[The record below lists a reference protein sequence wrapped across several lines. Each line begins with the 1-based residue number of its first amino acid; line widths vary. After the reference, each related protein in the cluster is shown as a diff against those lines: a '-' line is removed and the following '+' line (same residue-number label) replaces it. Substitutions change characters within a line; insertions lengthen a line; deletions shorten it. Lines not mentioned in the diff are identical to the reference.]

1 MNILFCTTYRV
12 SEQKGGT
19 ERITARI
26 AQALREKG
34 HRCFSAYK
42 TEIAEELPLAKWD
55 GELNATNQSLEDYIL
70 DNHIDVIIIQK
81 MTREV
86 KQIYLIREKHHLH
99 LKIISALHFAPA
111 YEEIVVSF
119 RHAWHTLKTKCNLKN
134 GLRFLLFPIYKVWYP
149 LRNKELYKTV
159 YKYSDK
165 VVLLSNRFIQ
175 EYMDYAGITNNE
187 KFIAIPNALSYDEFL
202 PIENIKNKK
211 KQALVV
217 SRLVETP
224 KRISYAIKAWAEV
237 EKDARLN
244 DWTIKIV
251 GSGPAEDS
259 YKELANKLGIKRIE
273 FCGRQQPKPYYEESS
288 LFLMTSSYEGW
299 GLTLTEAQQFGCVP
313 IAFDSYSS
321 IHDIIINGENGF
333 LIENNNIQ
341 LFTEKLKLLMKD
353 LKMLNVMAKEAISS
367 SRRFE
372 LYKIICHWTKLIETN
387 K

>member
-1 MNILFCTTYRV
+1 MNILFCTTFRV

-26 AQALREKG
+26 AHGLRGKG
-34 HRCFSAYK
+34 HKCFSAYK
-42 TEIAEELPLAKWD
+42 ADIDNHLPLAKWD
-55 GELNATNQSLEDYIL
+55 GELNATTGSLESFIL
-70 DNHIDVIIIQK
+70 DHHIDVIIIQK

-86 KQIYLIREKHHLH
+86 KQIHLIREKHHLQ

-111 YEEIVVSF
+111 YEEIEVSF
-119 RHAWHTLKTKCNLKN
+119 CHAWDTLKTKCNFKN
-134 GLRFLLFPIYKVWYP
+134 GLRFLLFPIYRLWYP
-149 LRNKELYKTV
+149 QRNKDLYKTV

-165 VVLLSNRFIQ
+165 VVLLSERFIQ
-175 EYMDYAGITNNE
+175 EYMDYAGISNND

-202 PIENIKNKK
+202 PMEKIKNKK

-224 KRISYAIKAWAEV
+224 KRISYAIKAWAEI
-237 EKDARLN
+237 EKDPELKE
-244 DWTIKIV
+244 WTFKIV

-259 YKELANKLGIKRIE
+259 YKALTQKLGIKRIV
-273 FCGRQQPKPYYEESS
+273 FCGRQQPKTYYEESS

-321 IHDIIINGENGF
+321 LHDIITNDYNGIIVPNNDLHTYTRRLKQLMTDHCIRNEFSINAITSSQRF
-333 LIENNNIQ
+333 
-341 LFTEKLKLLMKD
+341 KL
-353 LKMLNVMAKEAISS
+353 S
-367 SRRFE
+367 
-372 LYKIICHWTKLIETN
+372 YIINQWESIIIV
-387 K
+387 

>member
-42 TEIAEELPLAKWD
+42 AEIAEGLPLAKWD

-70 DNHIDVIIIQK
+70 DHHIDVIIIQK

-86 KQIYLIREKHHLH
+86 KQIYLIREEHHLQ

-111 YEEIVVSF
+111 YEEIEVSF
-119 RHAWHTLKTKCNLKN
+119 QHAWDMLKTKCNLKN
-134 GLRFLLFPIYKVWYP
+134 GLRFLLFPVYKVWYP
-149 LRNKELYKTV
+149 RRNKELYRTV
-159 YKYSDK
+159 YKYSDI
-165 VVLLSNRFIQ
+165 VVLLSKRFIQ
-175 EYMDYAGITNNE
+175 EYMDYAGISSNE

-237 EKDARLN
+237 EKDPRLN

-273 FCGRQQPKPYYEESS
+273 FCGRQQPKSYYEESS

-299 GLTLTEAQQFGCVP
+299 GLTQTEAQQFGCVP

-321 IHDIIINGENGF
+321 IHDIITNGENGY
-333 LIENNNIQ
+333 LVENNHIDMY
-341 LFTEKLKLLMKD
+341 TKRMIELMKND
-353 LKMLNVMAKEAISS
+353 NVRNSMAKNAIATSH
-367 SRRFE
+367 RFE
-372 LYKIICHWTKLIETN
+372 LNSIINYWLKAIE
-387 K
+387 

>member
-34 HRCFSAYK
+34 HLCFSAYK
-42 TEIAEELPLAKWD
+42 AEIAEGLPLAKWD

-70 DNHIDVIIIQK
+70 DHHIDVIIIQK
-81 MTREV
+81 MTREI
-86 KQIYLIREKHHLH
+86 KQIYLIREKHHLQ
-99 LKIISALHFAPA
+99 LKIITALHFAPA
-111 YEEIVVSF
+111 FEEIEVSF
-119 RHAWHTLKTKCNLKN
+119 HHAWSILIKRCNLKN
-134 GLRFLLFPIYKVWYP
+134 GLRFLFFPVYKVWYP

-165 VVLLSNRFIQ
+165 VVLLSERFVQ
-175 EYMDYAGITNNE
+175 EYMDYAGISNNE

-202 PIENIKNKK
+202 PIEKLKNKT

-217 SRLVETP
+217 SRLADSQ
-224 KRISYAIKAWAEV
+224 KRIYLAILAWAEI
-237 EKDARLN
+237 EKDPELIE
-244 DWTIKIV
+244 WTFKIV
-251 GSGPAEDS
+251 GTGSAEES
-259 YKELANKLGIKRIE
+259 YKALTQKLGIKRIE

-288 LFLMTSSYEGW
+288 IFLMTSSYEGW

-353 LKMLNVMAKEAISS
+353 IKMLNNMAKDAISS
-367 SRRFE
+367 SHRFE

>member
-42 TEIAEELPLAKWD
+42 AEIAEGLPLAKWD

-70 DNHIDVIIIQK
+70 DHHIDVIIIQK

-86 KQIYLIREKHHLH
+86 KQIYLIREKHHLQ

-111 YEEIVVSF
+111 YEEIEVSF
-119 RHAWHTLKTKCNLKN
+119 QHAWDMLKTKCNLKN
-134 GLRFLLFPIYKVWYP
+134 GLRFLLFPVYKIWYP
-149 LRNKELYKTV
+149 RRNKELYRTV
-159 YKYSDK
+159 YKYSDI
-165 VVLLSNRFIQ
+165 VVLLSKRFIQ
-175 EYMDYAGITNNE
+175 EYMDYAGISSNE

-237 EKDARLN
+237 EKDPRLN

-259 YKELANKLGIKRIE
+259 YKELVNKLGIKRIE

-299 GLTLTEAQQFGCVP
+299 GLTLTEAQQFGCIP

-321 IHDIIINGENGF
+321 IHDIINHCENGILIANNDIKTYTGSIKRLMEDDCLRYKLAKESIKSSHIYELKNIINDWNN
-333 LIENNNIQ
+333 LIE
-341 LFTEKLKLLMKD
+341 
-353 LKMLNVMAKEAISS
+353 
-367 SRRFE
+367 
-372 LYKIICHWTKLIETN
+372 
-387 K
+387 

>member
-42 TEIAEELPLAKWD
+42 AEIAEELPLAKWD

-70 DNHIDVIIIQK
+70 DHHIDVLIIQK

-86 KQIYLIREKHHLH
+86 KQIYLIREKHHLQ
-99 LKIISALHFAPA
+99 LKIISVLHFAPA
-111 YEEIVVSF
+111 YEEIEVSF
-119 RHAWHTLKTKCNLKN
+119 RHAWDSLKTKCNLKS

-149 LRNKELYKTV
+149 QRNKALYRTV

-165 VVLLSNRFIQ
+165 VVLLSERFIQ
-175 EYMDYAGITNNE
+175 EYMDYTGISNND

-202 PIENIKNKK
+202 PIEKLKNKK

-224 KRISYAIKAWAEV
+224 KRISYAIKAWAEI
-237 EKDARLN
+237 EN
-244 DWTIKIV
+244 DSELQEWILKII
-251 GSGPAEDS
+251 GSGPAEDC
-259 YKELANKLGIKRIE
+259 YKALTQKLGIKRIE

-321 IHDIIINGENGF
+321 IHDIITNGENGI
-333 LIENNNIQ
+333 LVENNNIQ
-341 LFTEKLKLLMKD
+341 LFTEKLKHLMKN
-353 LKMLNVMAKEAISS
+353 KEMLNRMAKEAISS
-367 SRRFE
+367 GHRFE
-372 LYKIICHWTKLIETN
+372 LETIIYLWIKLLGFN

>member
-42 TEIAEELPLAKWD
+42 AEIAEELPLAKWD

-70 DNHIDVIIIQK
+70 DHHIDVLIIQK

-86 KQIYLIREKHHLH
+86 KQIYLIREKHHLQ

-111 YEEIVVSF
+111 YEEIEVSF
-119 RHAWHTLKTKCNLKN
+119 RHAWDTLKTKCNLKN

-175 EYMDYAGITNNE
+175 EFIDYAGISNND

-202 PIENIKNKK
+202 PLENIQNKK

-224 KRISYAIKAWAEV
+224 KRVSYAIQAWAEI
-237 EKDARLN
+237 EKDPKLQE
-244 DWTIKIV
+244 WIFKIV
-251 GSGPAEDS
+251 GTGPAEES
-259 YKELANKLGIKRIE
+259 YKTLTQRLGVKRIE
-273 FCGRQQPKPYYEESS
+273 FCGRQQPKPYYEGSS

-321 IHDIIINGENGF
+321 IHDIITNNENGY
-333 LIENNNIQ
+333 LVENNQMEMYTKRLKELMENDNIR
-341 LFTEKLKLLMKD
+341 
-353 LKMLNVMAKEAISS
+353 NRMAKNAIASS
-367 SRRFE
+367 HRFE
-372 LYKIICHWTKLIETN
+372 LNNIINNWLKIIE
-387 K
+387 